1 MRLGFPLVKILVK
14 AFCIPEMADE
24 MAAALAAAK
33 SCDMG
38 VDAADEAAP
47 HPPAV
52 FAMGGEGDWELEAA
66 DSGEAS
72 LAAADCQAVA
82 PARSMVSSERASSPL
97 VE

>member
-1 MRLGFPLVKILVK
+1 ML
-14 AFCIPEMADE
+14 CIPEMADE

-38 VDAADEAAP
+38 DDAAADEAAP
-47 HPPAV
+47 PHPAV
-52 FAMGGEGDWELEAA
+52 GGEGDELEAA
-66 DSGEAS
+66 EAADGEAS
-72 LAAADCQAVA
+72 AEADCQAVA